1 MKTIPQFS
9 SLSAREIVMSSTEE
23 SLRRRM
29 AKCQGMVTSLCFG
42 KFSLW
47 NVLFSQQATEH
58 KTLNFLGESRAGEF
72 CGY

>member
-1 MKTIPQFS
+1 MGEKGKARMKTIPKFS

-42 KFSLW
+42 KFSLS
-47 NVLFSQQATEH
+47 VECSI
-58 KTLNFLGESRAGEF
+58 
-72 CGY
+72 